1 MIRLS
6 FLTQNLKNCKS
17 VYHFCLWML
26 TQVGLRAKSPNAQ
39 LFLKVIQLKSWRES
53 FVNVTTQMKKQRSDL
68 SNYCSSKSLQFSLRS
83 RRKMTEKTRITKRI
97 QDLPLMH
104 QMATKKITLITTTT
118 KNKKMKTKI
127 KKVKIQTSM
136 LKIMNVLIINTRNN
150 LVAAI
155 KASERIHSSTNNP
168 DY

>member
-6 FLTQNLKNCKS
+6 FLTQNLKNCQS
-17 VYHFCLWML
+17 VYHFCLSML

-127 KKVKIQTSM
+127 KIQTSM
-136 LKIMNVLIINTRNN
+136 LTIMRVLIINTRNN
-150 LVAAI
+150 WVAAI